1 MNGRE
6 GDAWQGEVCAWQ
18 RGHAWLGGC
27 MAGGHVWWGGACV
40 AGETAT
46 AANGT
51 HPTKMHS
58 CYINCLNTFLFRWQE
73 PG

>member
-1 MNGRE
+1 MAGR
-6 GDAWQGEVCAWQ
+6 GMRGRGGCAWQ

-27 MAGGHVWWGGACV
+27 VWQGGMCGGGGTCV

-51 HPTKMHS
+51 HPTEMHS